1 MLGAQLLLTY
11 APVMNNLFHTA
22 PLNAESWLRITGV
35 AAIAFGA
42 VEFEKWIRFRRRN
55 NNPSIP

>member
-1 MLGAQLLLTY
+1 
-11 APVMNNLFHTA
+11 MNNLFHTA